1 MKKTLSWI
9 TILLSILA
17 GCLIYAEWRETQA
30 SILLSGTDT
39 VRGSFDANTIALE
52 DWVDRLGEL
61 EGCSPLG
68 TPDSGSLSY
77 GKFCFKKDT
86 WIWMF
91 EEYNEATNAYPH
103 IEETEYMNLIGDNE
117 LARKV
122 VIWNIAKEP
131 NRDLHWSP
139 VKTGLIERAPRI

>member
-1 MKKTLSWI
+1 MRKQLLCTTTTL
-9 TILLSILA
+9 LLLLA
-17 GCLIYAEWRETQA
+17 PIPFLIERNA
-30 SILLSGTDT
+30 LLGVSEPNSS
-39 VRGSFDANTIALE
+39 VGSNLSDSDAILE
-52 DWVDRLGEL
+52 DWVDRLGAL

-77 GKFCFKKDT
+77 GRWCFKKTT

-91 EEYNEATNAYPH
+91 GEYNEATNAYPY